1 MMPPRMSP
9 PREDPRG
16 PEIKLSGVVERILWL
31 DEETHFTIAELS
43 PEAGD
48 KTIVLGNMTGL
59 QCGET
64 VDLVGFW
71 ERHPQHGPQLRVK
84 SFTSRLPSSVHGI
97 RKYLGSGLIKGI
109 GKTYA
114 DKIAAKFGVRTFD
127 IISNQSARL
136 REVDGIGPGR
146 AKSIKAAWEDQK
158 ALREVM
164 VFLQTYG
171 VTNALCLRIVK
182 AYGQD
187 AKKVLTTEP
196 YRVCREVEGVGF
208 KTADKIARNLGL
220 PTAGPQR
227 VDAGILHSLEELEGE
242 GHSAYPE
249 EGLLEKST
257 ELLEVDRAIVQDR
270 MKVLMKENAVGVLDT
285 KGVRLLQLRPQE
297 NAERSIATSIRRL
310 RATPSSLPAIHAEKA
325 VAWAQERAGFGFSE
339 AQSAAVMMAL
349 RSKVGVLTGG
359 PGTGKTTI
367 LKALCDILVAKRVRV
382 LLGAP
387 TGRAAK
393 RMQEATRVQAS
404 TIHRLLKFDPA
415 AGGFTAN
422 AENPLSADF
431 VIVDESS
438 MLDTKLAAALLRAIP
453 GTAHVLLVGDVNQL
467 PSVGAGNVLGD
478 LIESG
483 AAEVTRLD
491 TVFRQGARSGIVT
504 VAHGILH
511 ADTNPPPLV
520 EDPTKLDFTQDIHF
534 VRADDPEAC
543 VRMVTRLCCE
553 ILPKALRFDPL
564 RDIQVLAPMHKGT
577 GGIQAFNTALQE
589 KLRGAGARPG
599 RITIGDKVIQTR
611 NNYDKLVFNGDF
623 GVVLDVQAESGDL
636 LIDFDGTRVELERSE
651 QGDLHLAYAVSIH
664 KSQGSEFPAVV
675 VPLLRQ
681 HSIMLA
687 RNLVY
692 TAVTRG
698 RKQVILVGDPTAYA
712 MAVRNASDSRRITG
726 LLPRLRDEA

>member
-1 MMPPRMSP
+1 MSP
-9 PREDPRG
+9 PREPPRG
-16 PEIKLSGVVERILWL
+16 PETTLSGVVERILWL
-31 DEETHFTIAELS
+31 DEETHFTIAELA
-43 PEAGD
+43 PEAGE
-48 KTIVLGNMTGL
+48 KVIILGNMTGL

-64 VDLVGFW
+64 VDVTGHW
-71 ERHPQHGPQLRVK
+71 ERHPSHGPQLRVRTF
-84 SFTSRLPSSVHGI
+84 SSRLPSSVHGI

-114 DKIAAKFGVRTFD
+114 DKIVAKFGVRTFD
-127 IISNQSARL
+127 IISNQSGRL

-146 AKSIKAAWEDQK
+146 AKAIKAAWDDQK

-171 VTNALCLRIVK
+171 VTNALCIRIVK

-187 AKKVLTTEP
+187 AKKVLTSEP

-227 VDAGILHSLEELEGE
+227 VDAGILHTLEELEGE
-242 GHSAYPE
+242 GHSAFPD
-249 EGLLEKST
+249 EGLLEKAT
-257 ELLEVDRAIVQDR
+257 ELLEVDKTIVHDR
-270 MKVLMKENAVGVLDT
+270 LRKLMEEKAVGVLST
-285 KGVRLLQLRPQE
+285 RGVRLVQLRPQE
-297 NAERSIATSIRRL
+297 NAEKSIAASIQRFL
-310 RATPSSLPAIHAEKA
+310 ATPSGLPTIVADKA
-325 VAWAQERAGFGFSE
+325 VEWAQTRAGFAFSP
-339 AQSAAVMMAL
+339 AQAAGVLMAL
-349 RSKVGVLTGG
+349 QNKVTVLTGG

-367 LKALCDILVAKRVRV
+367 LKALCDILSAKRVRMA
-382 LLGAP
+382 LGAP

-393 RMQEATRVQAS
+393 RMTEATRVQAS

-422 AENPLSADF
+422 ADNPLATDF
-431 VIVDESS
+431 VIIDESS
-438 MLDTKLAAALLRAIP
+438 MLDTKLAASLLRAVP
-453 GTAHVLLVGDVNQL
+453 GTAHLLLVGDVNQL

-478 LIESG
+478 LIDSG
-483 AAEVTRLD
+483 AAAVTRLD

-511 ADTNPPPLV
+511 ADTTPPTPV
-520 EDPTKLDFTQDIHF
+520 EDPAKLDFTQDIHF
-534 VRADDPEAC
+534 VRVDDPEAC
-543 VRMVTRLCCE
+543 VAMVTKLCCD

-564 RDIQVLAPMHKGT
+564 RGIQVLAPMHKGT
-577 GGIQAFNTALQE
+577 GGIQAFNQALQGR
-589 KLRGAGARPG
+589 LRGADARPG
-599 RITIGDKVIQTR
+599 RIQPGDKVIQTR
-611 NNYDKLVFNGDF
+611 NNYDKNVFNGDF
-623 GVVLDVQAESGDL
+623 GVVLGQNEEGTL
-636 LIDFDGTRVELERSE
+636 LIDFDGARVELERGE

-664 KSQGSEFPAVV
+664 KSQGSEFPAVI

-712 MAVRNASDSRRITG
+712 MAVRNASDSGRITG
-726 LLPRLRDEA
+726 LLPRLRGEE

>member
-1 MMPPRMSP
+1 MSP
-9 PREDPRG
+9 PREPPRG
-16 PEIKLSGVVERILWL
+16 PEVTLSGVVERILWL
-31 DEETHFTIAELS
+31 DEETHFTIAELA
-43 PEAGD
+43 PEAGE
-48 KTIVLGNMTGL
+48 KVVILGNLTGL

-64 VDLVGFW
+64 VDATGTW
-71 ERHPQHGPQLRVK
+71 ERHPTHGPQLRVK
-84 SFTSRLPSSVHGI
+84 SFQSRLPSSVHGI

-114 DKIAAKFGVRTFD
+114 DKIVAKFGARTFE
-127 IISNQSARL
+127 IISHQSSRL
-136 REVDGIGPGR
+136 REVEGIGPGR
-146 AKSIKAAWEDQK
+146 AKSIKAAWEEQK
-158 ALREVM
+158 SLREVM

-171 VTNALCLRIVK
+171 VTNALCLRIVR
-182 AYGQD
+182 AYGAD
-187 AKKVLTTEP
+187 ARKILTTEP

-227 VDAGILHSLEELEGE
+227 VDAGLLHTLEELEGE
-242 GHSAYPE
+242 GHSAFPA
-249 EGLLEKST
+249 EGLLEKAT

-270 MKVLMKENAVGVLDT
+270 LRRLLDEQAVGFLDVD
-285 KGVRLLQLRPQE
+285 GVRLMQLRPQE
-297 NAERSIATSIRRL
+297 NAEKSLAASVRRL
-310 RATPSSLPAIHAEKA
+310 RANPSGLPAIQADKA
-325 VAWAQERAGFGFSE
+325 VEWAQSRAGFGFSE
-339 AQSAAVMMAL
+339 AQAAGVKMAL
-349 RSKVGVLTGG
+349 QHKVAVLTGG

-367 LKALCDILVAKRVRV
+367 LRALCDILSAKRARMA
-382 LLGAP
+382 LGAP

-393 RMQEATRVQAS
+393 RLTEATRLPAA

-422 AENPLSADF
+422 ADDPLPADF

-453 GTAHVLLVGDVNQL
+453 SGAHLLLVGDVNQL

-483 AAEVTRLD
+483 QAAVTRLD

-511 ADTNPPPLV
+511 AEAAPPEPV
-520 EDPTKLDFTQDIHF
+520 ADPAQLDFSRDIHF
-534 VRADDPEAC
+534 VKVEDPEAC
-543 VRMVTRLCCE
+543 VAMVTRLCCE
-553 ILPKALRFDPL
+553 VLPRALRLDPL

-577 GGIQAFNTALQE
+577 GGIQAYNQALQGR
-589 KLRGAGARPG
+589 LRGPDARPG
-599 RITIGDKVIQTR
+599 RIQPGDKVIQTR

-623 GVVLDVQAESGDL
+623 GVVLGQDEEGTL
-636 LIDFDGTRVELERSE
+636 LIDFDGARVELERGE

-675 VPLLRQ
+675 LPLLRQ

-687 RNLVY
+687 RNLLY

-698 RKQVILVGDPTAYA
+698 RKQVILVGDPSAYA
-712 MAVRNASDSRRITG
+712 MAVRNAADSRRVTS
-726 LLPRLRDEA
+726 LLPRLRSLD

>member
-1 MMPPRMSP
+1 MPP
-9 PREDPRG
+9 PRESHRG
-16 PEIKLSGVVERILWL
+16 PEIALSGVVERILWL
-31 DEETHFTIAELS
+31 DEETHFTIAELVA
-43 PEAGD
+43 ENNE
-48 KTIVLGNMTGL
+48 KTIILGNMTGL

-64 VDLVGFW
+64 VDLLGFW
-71 ERHPQHGPQLRVK
+71 ERHPSHGPQLRVK
-84 SFTSRLPSSVHGI
+84 SFSSRLPSSVHGI

-114 DKIAAKFGVRTFD
+114 DKIVAKFGVRTFD
-127 IISNQSARL
+127 IISNMSGRL
-136 REVDGIGPGR
+136 REVEGIGPGR
-146 AKSIKAAWEDQK
+146 AKSIKAAWEEQK

-171 VTNALCLRIVK
+171 VTNSICLRIVK
-182 AYGQD
+182 AYGEE
-187 AKKVLTTEP
+187 AKKVVTAEP

-227 VDAGILHSLEELEGE
+227 VDAGILHTLEELEGE
-242 GHSAYPE
+242 GHSAFPD

-257 ELLEVDRAIVQDR
+257 ALLEVDRAVVQDR
-270 MKVLMKENAVGVLDT
+270 MRRLIEENAVGILDYRD
-285 KGVRLLQLRPQE
+285 VRLVQLRPQE
-297 NAERSIATSIRRL
+297 NAEKSIAASIRRIIGGD
-310 RATPSSLPAIHAEKA
+310 SGLPAIQAEKA
-325 VAWAQERAGFGFSE
+325 VEWAQGRAGFTFSE
-339 AQSAAVMMAL
+339 AQATGVLMAL
-349 RSKVGVLTGG
+349 KNKVSVLTGG

-367 LKALCDILVAKRVRV
+367 LKALCDILSAKRTRMM
-382 LLGAP
+382 LGAP

-393 RMQEATRVQAS
+393 RMSEATGVPAA
-404 TIHRLLKFDPA
+404 TIHRLLKFDHA
-415 AGGFTAN
+415 AGGFTSN
-422 AENPLSADF
+422 ADNPLAADF

-438 MLDTKLAAALLRAIP
+438 MLDTKLAAALLRAVP
-453 GTAHVLLVGDVNQL
+453 STAHLLLVGDVNQL

-483 AAEVTRLD
+483 SAAVTRLD

-511 ADTNPPPLV
+511 ADTTPPTPV
-520 EDPTKLDFTQDIHF
+520 EDPTKLDFSEDIHF
-534 VRADDPEAC
+534 VKVEDPEAC
-543 VRMVTRLCCE
+543 VAMVTRICCD
-553 ILPKALRFDPL
+553 ILPQALRLDPL

-577 GGIQAFNTALQE
+577 GGIQAYNQALQVR
-589 KLRGAGARPG
+589 LRGPDAKPG
-599 RITIGDKVIQTR
+599 RISPGDKVIQTR
-611 NNYDKLVFNGDF
+611 NNYDKLVYNGDF
-623 GVVLDVQAESGDL
+623 GVVLGQNEAGTL
-636 LIDFDGTRVELERSE
+636 LVDFDGSRVELERGE
-651 QGDLHLAYAVSIH
+651 QSDLQLAYAVSIH

-687 RNLVY
+687 RNLIY

-726 LLPRLRDEA
+726 LLPRLKDNL

>member
-1 MMPPRMSP
+1 MSP
-9 PREDPRG
+9 PRESPRG
-16 PEIKLSGVVERILWL
+16 PEITVSGVIERILWL

-48 KTIVLGNMTGL
+48 KVTVLGNMTGL

-64 VDLVGFW
+64 VDLVGHW
-71 ERHPQHGPQLRVK
+71 ESHHLHGAQLRVK
-84 SFTSRLPSSVHGI
+84 SFVSRLPSSVHGI
-97 RKYLGSGLIKGI
+97 RKYLGSGLVKGI

-114 DKIAAKFGVRTFD
+114 DKIVAKFGVRTFE

-136 REVDGIGPGR
+136 REVEGIGPGR
-146 AKSIKAAWEDQK
+146 AKSIKAAWEEQK

-171 VTNALCLRIVK
+171 VTNALCVRIVK

-196 YRVCREVEGVGF
+196 YRVCREVDGVGF

-227 VDAGILHSLEELEGE
+227 VDAGILHTLEELEGE
-242 GHSAYPE
+242 GHSAFPE
-249 EGLLEKST
+249 EGLLEKAT
-257 ELLEVDRAIVQDR
+257 ALLEVDRAIVHDR
-270 MKVLMKENAVGVLDT
+270 IKVLIKENAVGILVTQGTTL
-285 KGVRLLQLRPQE
+285 VQLRPQE
-297 NAERSIATSIRRL
+297 NAERSIATSIHRIH
-310 RATPSSLPAIHAEKA
+310 AGTSSLPTILADKA
-325 VAWAQERAGFGFSE
+325 VEWAQSRAGFTFSE
-339 AQSAAVMMAL
+339 AQSAAVISAL
-349 RSKVGVLTGG
+349 KSKVAVLTGG

-367 LKALCDILVAKRVRV
+367 LKALCDILVAKRARI

-393 RMQEATRVQAS
+393 RMQEATRVPAS

-422 AENPLSADF
+422 AESPLSADF
-431 VIVDESS
+431 VIIDESS
-438 MLDTKLAAALLRAIP
+438 MLDNKLAAALLRAVP
-453 GTAHVLLVGDVNQL
+453 AHAHLLLVGDVNQL
-467 PSVGAGNVLGD
+467 PSVGAGNVLSD
-478 LIESG
+478 LIQSQV
-483 AAEVTRLD
+483 ASVTRLD

-511 ADTNPPPLV
+511 GETQPPAPEV
-520 EDPTKLDFTQDIHF
+520 DPTKLDFTKDIHF
-534 VRADDPEAC
+534 VRVEEPEAC
-543 VRMVTRLCCE
+543 VQMVTRLCCE
-553 ILPKALRFDPL
+553 ILPRALRLDPL

-577 GGIQAFNTALQE
+577 GGIQAFNQALQD
-589 KLRGAGARPG
+589 KLRGPNSRNS
-599 RITIGDKVIQTR
+599 RITPGDKVIQTR
-611 NNYDKLVFNGDF
+611 NNYDKLIFNGDF
-623 GVVLDVQAESGDL
+623 GVVLESNPETGDL
-636 LIDFDGTRVELERSE
+636 LIDFDGTRVEFERSE
-651 QGDLHLAYAVSIH
+651 QTDLQLAYAVSIH

-687 RNLVY
+687 RNLIY
-692 TAVTRG
+692 TAITRG
-698 RKQVILVGDPTAYA
+698 RKQVILVGDPSAYA
-712 MAVRNASDSRRITG
+712 MAVRNASDSGRITG
-726 LLPRLRDEA
+726 LLPRLRQEA

>member
-1 MMPPRMSP
+1 MSP
-9 PREDPRG
+9 PREPPRG
-16 PEIKLSGVVERILWL
+16 PEVTLSGVVERILWL
-31 DEETHFTIAELS
+31 DEETHFTIAELA

-48 KTIVLGNMTGL
+48 KVIILGNLTGL

-64 VDLVGFW
+64 VDATGTW
-71 ERHPQHGPQLRVK
+71 ERHPAHGPQLRVK
-84 SFTSRLPSSVHGI
+84 SFRSRLPSSVHGI

-114 DKIAAKFGVRTFD
+114 DKIVAKFGARTFD
-127 IISNQSARL
+127 IISNQSGRL
-136 REVDGIGPGR
+136 REVEGIGPGR
-146 AKSIKAAWEDQK
+146 AKSIKAAWEEQK

-187 AKKVLTTEP
+187 AKKVVTTEP

-227 VDAGILHSLEELEGE
+227 VDAGLLHTLEELEGE
-242 GHSAYPE
+242 GHSAFPD
-249 EGLLEKST
+249 EGLLEKAT
-257 ELLEVDRAIVQDR
+257 ELLEVDRAVVQDR
-270 MKVLMKENAVGVLDT
+270 LRRLLDEQAVGFLDVN
-285 KGVRLLQLRPQE
+285 GVRLMQLRPQE
-297 NAERSIATSIRRL
+297 NAEKSIAASVRRL
-310 RATPSSLPAIHAEKA
+310 LAGPSGLPTIQVDKA
-325 VAWAQERAGFGFSE
+325 VEWAQTRAGFAFSE
-339 AQSAAVMMAL
+339 AQATGVKMAL
-349 RSKVGVLTGG
+349 AHKVAVLTGG

-367 LKALCDILVAKRVRV
+367 LRALCDILSAKRARMA
-382 LLGAP
+382 LGAP

-393 RMQEATRVQAS
+393 RMTEATRLPAS

-415 AGGFTAN
+415 LGGFTAN
-422 AENPLSADF
+422 ADDPLHADF
-431 VIVDESS
+431 VIIDESS

-453 GTAHVLLVGDVNQL
+453 STAHLLLVGDVNQL

-483 AAEVTRLD
+483 QAAVTRLD

-511 ADTNPPPLV
+511 AETAPPEPV
-520 EDPTKLDFTQDIHF
+520 EDPARLDFTQDIHF
-534 VRADDPEAC
+534 VKVEDPEAC
-543 VRMVTRLCCE
+543 VAMVTKLCCE
-553 ILPKALRFDPL
+553 VLPRALRLDPL

-577 GGIQAFNTALQE
+577 GGIQAYNQALQAR
-589 KLRGAGARPG
+589 LRGKDAKPG
-599 RITIGDKVIQTR
+599 RIQPGDKVIQTR

-623 GVVLDVQAESGDL
+623 GVVLGQDEEGAL
-636 LIDFDGTRVELERSE
+636 LIDFDGARVELERGE

-675 VPLLRQ
+675 LPLLRQ

-687 RNLVY
+687 RNLIY

-712 MAVRNASDSRRITG
+712 MAVRNASDSRRVTS
-726 LLPRLRDEA
+726 LLPRLKNLE

>member
-1 MMPPRMSP
+1 MSP
-9 PREDPRG
+9 PREPPRG
-16 PEIKLSGVVERILWL
+16 PETTLSGVVERILWL
-31 DEETHFTIAELS
+31 DEETHFTIAELA
-43 PEAGD
+43 PEAGE
-48 KTIVLGNMTGL
+48 KVIILGNMTGL

-64 VDLVGFW
+64 VDVSGHW
-71 ERHPQHGPQLRVK
+71 ERHPSHGPQLRVRTF
-84 SFTSRLPSSVHGI
+84 SSRLPSSVHGI

-114 DKIAAKFGVRTFD
+114 DKIVAKFGVRTFD
-127 IISNQSARL
+127 IISNQSGRL

-146 AKSIKAAWEDQK
+146 AKAIKAAWDDQK

-171 VTNALCLRIVK
+171 VTNALCVRIVK

-187 AKKVLTTEP
+187 AKKVLTSEP

-227 VDAGILHSLEELEGE
+227 VDAGILHTLEELEGE
-242 GHSAYPE
+242 GHSAFPD
-249 EGLLEKST
+249 EGLLEKAT
-257 ELLEVDRAIVQDR
+257 ELLEVDKTIVHDR
-270 MKVLMKENAVGVLDT
+270 LRKLMEEKAVGVLAT
-285 KGVRLLQLRPQE
+285 RGVRLVQLRPQE
-297 NAERSIATSIRRL
+297 NAEKSIAASIQRFL
-310 RATPSSLPAIHAEKA
+310 TTPSGLPTIVADKA
-325 VAWAQERAGFGFSE
+325 VEWAQTRAGFAFSS
-339 AQSAAVMMAL
+339 AQAAGVLMAL
-349 RSKVGVLTGG
+349 QNKVTVLTGG

-367 LKALCDILVAKRVRV
+367 LKALCDILSAKRVRMA
-382 LLGAP
+382 LGAP

-393 RMQEATRVQAS
+393 RMTEATRVQAS

-415 AGGFTAN
+415 AGGFTSN
-422 AENPLSADF
+422 AENPLATDF
-431 VIVDESS
+431 VIIDESS
-438 MLDTKLAAALLRAIP
+438 MLDTKLAASLLRAVP
-453 GTAHVLLVGDVNQL
+453 GTAHLLLVGDVNQL

-478 LIESG
+478 LIDSG
-483 AAEVTRLD
+483 AAAVTRLD

-511 ADTNPPPLV
+511 ADTTPPTPV

-534 VRADDPEAC
+534 VRVDDPEAC
-543 VRMVTRLCCE
+543 VAMVTKLCCD

-577 GGIQAFNTALQE
+577 GGIQAFNQALQGR
-589 KLRGAGARPG
+589 LRGADARPG
-599 RITIGDKVIQTR
+599 RIQPGDKVIQTR
-611 NNYDKLVFNGDF
+611 NNDDKNVFNGDF
-623 GVVLDVQAESGDL
+623 GVVLGQNEEGTL
-636 LIDFDGTRVELERSE
+636 LIDFDGARVELERGE

-726 LLPRLRDEA
+726 LLPRLRGEE

>member
-1 MMPPRMSP
+1 MAS
-9 PREDPRG
+9 PRESDRG
-16 PEIKLSGVVERILWL
+16 PEIALSGVVERILWL
-31 DEETHFTIAELS
+31 DEETHFTIAELVA
-43 PEAGD
+43 ENNE
-48 KTIVLGNMTGL
+48 KTIILGNMTGL

-64 VDLVGFW
+64 VDLLGFW
-71 ERHPQHGPQLRVK
+71 ERHPSHGPQLRVK
-84 SFTSRLPSSVHGI
+84 SFSSRLPSSVHGI

-114 DKIAAKFGVRTFD
+114 DKIVAKFGVRTFD
-127 IISNQSARL
+127 IISNMSGRL
-136 REVDGIGPGR
+136 REVEGIGPGR
-146 AKSIKAAWEDQK
+146 AKSIKAAWEEQK

-171 VTNALCLRIVK
+171 VTNSICLRIVK
-182 AYGQD
+182 AYGEE
-187 AKKVLTTEP
+187 AKKVVTAEP

-227 VDAGILHSLEELEGE
+227 VDAGILHTLEELEGE
-242 GHSAYPE
+242 GHSAFPD

-257 ELLEVDRAIVQDR
+257 ALLEVDRAVVQDR
-270 MKVLMKENAVGVLDT
+270 MRRLIEENAVGILDYR
-285 KGVRLLQLRPQE
+285 GVRLVQLRPQE
-297 NAERSIATSIRRL
+297 NAEKSIAVSIRRIIGGD
-310 RATPSSLPAIHAEKA
+310 SGLPAIQAEKA
-325 VAWAQERAGFGFSE
+325 VEWAQGRAGFTFSE
-339 AQSAAVMMAL
+339 AQATGVLMAL
-349 RSKVGVLTGG
+349 KNKVSVLTGG

-367 LKALCDILVAKRVRV
+367 LKALCDILSAKRTRMM
-382 LLGAP
+382 LGAP

-393 RMQEATRVQAS
+393 RMSEATGVPAA
-404 TIHRLLKFDPA
+404 TIHRLLKFDHA
-415 AGGFTAN
+415 AGGFTSN
-422 AENPLSADF
+422 ADNPLAADF

-438 MLDTKLAAALLRAIP
+438 MLDTKLAAALLRAVP
-453 GTAHVLLVGDVNQL
+453 STAHLLLVGDVNQL

-483 AAEVTRLD
+483 SAAVTRLD

-511 ADTNPPPLV
+511 ADTTPPTPV
-520 EDPTKLDFTQDIHF
+520 EDPTKLDFTEDIHF
-534 VRADDPEAC
+534 VKVEDPEAC
-543 VRMVTRLCCE
+543 VAMVTRICCD
-553 ILPKALRFDPL
+553 ILPQALRLDPL

-577 GGIQAFNTALQE
+577 GGIQAYNQALQVR
-589 KLRGAGARPG
+589 LRGPDAKPG
-599 RITIGDKVIQTR
+599 RISPGDKVIQTR
-611 NNYDKLVFNGDF
+611 NNYDKLVYNGDF
-623 GVVLDVQAESGDL
+623 GVVLGQNEAGTL
-636 LIDFDGTRVELERSE
+636 LVDFDGSRVELERGE
-651 QGDLHLAYAVSIH
+651 QSDLQLAYAVSIH

-687 RNLVY
+687 RNLIY

-726 LLPRLRDEA
+726 LLPRLKDNL